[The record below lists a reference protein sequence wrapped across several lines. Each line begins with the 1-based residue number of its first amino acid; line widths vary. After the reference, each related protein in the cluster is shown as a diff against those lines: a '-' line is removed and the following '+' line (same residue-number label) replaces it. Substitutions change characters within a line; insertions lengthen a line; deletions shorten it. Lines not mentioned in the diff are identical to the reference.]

1 MRTRPEDPP
10 PTIAHVRR
18 RPAQRL
24 ARKMAATLAVAAAA
38 LLSAC
43 GGFHDDEPSCS
54 NFDQKAWLGDFM
66 NDWYFWYRLSPRP
79 NPSGYASVQDY
90 YAALLYTGTDPA
102 FPADRFSRSES
113 TASFN
118 RFYGD
123 GQTLGY
129 GVAVN
134 GFEVAAGGPLY
145 VRYVEPA
152 SDAAV
157 KGVVRGDEVVS
168 VNGRTAAEMILA
180 DDYSLLTAQHA
191 GDLVTLQLRR
201 AGATR
206 TVVVEAKVF
215 SLTPVSGA
223 QVLATPGGRTVGYLM
238 IKDMLAQADAGLDS
252 AFALFRSR
260 GVQDLVL
267 DLRYNGG
274 GLVAVGTTLAS
285 YVAGARGFN
294 GASARTYASLLF
306 NDKRAAANNQ
316 AFRFENHANALG
328 VARVYILTGP
338 RTSSAAEQVI
348 NGLAGIDVQV
358 VTVGDT
364 TYGKPVGSMPVG
376 YCGTTYSAVNFESVN
391 ARNEGRWFDG
401 LDATCPVA
409 EDFTRG
415 VGASDDPLLV
425 AAAHHADSGACPAAV
440 VAGAAAKPQLSR
452 AEKAALRRAWKSDE
466 PAAMLPR

>member
-1 MRTRPEDPP
+1 MQSRHEDPQL
-10 PTIAHVRR
+10 TTARARR
-18 RPAQRL
+18 RL
-24 ARKMAATLAVAAAA
+24 ARWLAEKAAGMLAVATVA

-43 GGFHDDEPSCS
+43 GGTFHDDEPSCT

-79 NPSGYASVQDY
+79 NPSAYASVQDY

-134 GFEVAAGGPLY
+134 GFEVGAGGPLY

-157 KGVVRGDEVVS
+157 QGVVRGDEVVS

-180 DDYSLLTAQHA
+180 DDYSLLTAGHT
-191 GDLVTLQLRR
+191 GDRVTLQLRR

-223 QVLATPGGRTVGYLM
+223 QVLQTPGGRTVGYLM
-238 IKDMLAQADAGLDS
+238 VKDMLTQADAGLDS

-274 GLVAVGTTLAS
+274 GLVSVGATLAS
-285 YVAGARGFN
+285 YVAGARGFS
-294 GASARTYASLLF
+294 GGSARTYASLLY

-316 AFRFENHANALG
+316 AFRFEAHANALG
-328 VARVYILTGP
+328 AARVYVLTGP
-338 RTSSAAEQVI
+338 RTASAAEQVI

-358 VTVGDT
+358 VTVGDLT
-364 TYGKPVGSMPVG
+364 FGKPVGSLPAG

-401 LDATCPVA
+401 FDATCPVA
-409 EDFTRG
+409 EDFTRDI
-415 VGASDDPLLV
+415 GATDDPLLM
-425 AAAHHADSGACPAAV
+425 AAAHHADNGACPAV
-440 VAGAAAKPQLSR
+440 VAGAKPQPSR
-452 AEKAALRRAWKSDE
+452 AEKAALRRAWKIDE